1 MNLSFFIARRYMLRH
16 KGAFASF
23 IIRLAILA
31 SALSVAVMIISVGF
45 ITGFKYTIREKM
57 FSFMGHVHVVLR
69 DETEK
74 MATAVPVKGD
84 SVLVKNIERIPH
96 VTSVSP
102 FIIKP
107 AIVHTNGEME
117 ALALKGIDSSYHFM
131 QGASLSG
138 SNIDFTDTAYS
149 KQVVLSQTIAD
160 RLFAKAGDTVEL
172 YFLEGGSMFPR
183 IRKAR
188 VAGIFHTGLEE
199 IDKTFALCDIRMLQ
213 RINNWMA
220 DDISGYQVDL
230 DNDKYS
236 DTVAANIFYNFLPVA
251 SPLSSYSMR
260 DIYPNVFDWLEM
272 QNVNVV
278 ILLVIMSVVAII
290 NMSAVLLIL
299 MVDRARLVGL
309 LKALGL
315 PAGNI
320 RNIFLG
326 IAGII
331 GLSGVI
337 LGNIIGLGICLLQQ
351 KTGFIKLS
359 ESIYG
364 MSEAAVRIVWWE
376 IVLIDVATLA
386 LCILCM
392 WLPALYIRR
401 ISPAK
406 VLEFK

>member
-1 MNLSFFIARRYMLRH
+1 MRRH

-23 IIRLAILA
+23 IIRLAIVA
-31 SALSVAVMIISVGF
+31 TALSVAVMIVSVGF

-57 FSFMGHVHVVLR
+57 FSFMGHIHVELR
-69 DETEK
+69 DETER

-84 SVLVKNIERIPH
+84 GQLVQKIKQIPH
-96 VTSVSP
+96 VERVSP

-107 AIVHTNGEME
+107 TIVHANGEME
-117 ALALKGIDSSYHFM
+117 ALALKGIDKNYPFSKNVE
-131 QGASLSG
+131 LSG
-138 SNIDFTDTAYS
+138 SNINFSDTDYARQVLLS
-149 KQVVLSQTIAD
+149 KTIAD
-160 RLFAKAGDTVEL
+160 RLLIQAGDTVEL

-183 IRKAR
+183 IRKVR

-199 IDKTFALCDIRMLQ
+199 IDKAYAVCDIRMLQ
-213 RINNWMA
+213 RINNWQA
-220 DDISGYQVDL
+220 GDITGYQVDL
-230 DNDKYS
+230 DDDKYS
-236 DTVAANIFYNFLPVA
+236 DTVANNIFYNLLPVA
-251 SPLSSYSMR
+251 SPLSAYSMR
-260 DIYPNVFDWLEM
+260 EIYPNVFDWLEL

-290 NMSAVLLIL
+290 NMGAVLLIL
-299 MVDRARLVGL
+299 MVDRARLIGL

-315 PAGNI
+315 PANNI

-331 GLSGVI
+331 GASGI
-337 LGNIIGLGICLLQQ
+337 LLGNILGLGLCFLQMR
-351 KTGFIKLS
+351 TGFITLP

-364 MSEAAVRIVWWE
+364 MSHAAVRIVWWE
-376 IVLIDVATLA
+376 IVLIDVVTLA
-386 LCILCM
+386 LSILCM